1 MFAKVQRIH
10 FVGIGGIGMSGIA
23 EVLQNLGYPVSGSD
37 LKTSAVTQRLAAMGV
52 RIFEGHQAGNV
63 PGAEVVVTSSAIAR
77 NNPEVVE
84 AARLHIPVI
93 QRAEMLAEL
102 MRLKYGIAIAGMHGK
117 TTTTSMVAAVLAAG
131 GLDPTVVV
139 GGRVD
144 AMGSNA
150 RLGKSQ
156 YLVAEAD
163 ESDRSFLKL
172 SPILSVVTN
181 IDREHMDCYRD
192 MADVE
197 NTFVEFMDRVPFY
210 GMIVACGDDAML
222 RSLLPRV
229 RRRVVTYGMREDSN
243 FRVQVSS
250 APAQETIPMSPE
262 GPLSRFQV
270 VYRDK
275 DLGEFHLH
283 VPGQHN
289 VLNATAAVAVGVGL
303 DIPAEKIRE
312 ALLSFRGVDRRFQ
325 RKGVIRG
332 VTVVDDYGHHP
343 TEIRATLAAAK
354 QAGFK
359 RVHVIFQ
366 PHRYTRTQL
375 LMDDF
380 ATAFGDATSTCVL
393 DIYAAS
399 EAPIPGITGEALAQ
413 RIRARG
419 NDAAEYASSFPIA
432 VASAVGAAQSGDL
445 ILTLGAG
452 SVVQI
457 APMVLEALQEGSN
470 PSASKF

>member
-1 MFAKVQRIH
+1 MFAKIQRIH

-23 EVLQNLGYPVSGSD
+23 EVLLNLGYKISGSD
-37 LKTSAVTQRLAAMGV
+37 LKPSSVTQRLESMGTK
-52 RIFEGHQAGNV
+52 IFAGHHAENV
-63 PGAEVVVTSSAIAR
+63 TGADVVVTSSAILR
-77 NNPEVVE
+77 ENPEVTE

-192 MADVE
+192 MEDVE
-197 NTFVEFMDRVPFY
+197 DTFVEFMNRVPFY
-210 GMIVACGDDAML
+210 GMVVACSEDAPL
-222 RSLLPRV
+222 RTLLPLV
-229 RRRVVTYGMREDSN
+229 KRRVVTYGTSPESD
-243 FRVQVSS
+243 FRVQSFAGQKNQFRVRYKE
-250 APAQETIPMSPE
+250 Q
-262 GPLSRFQV
+262 
-270 VYRDK
+270 
-275 DLGEFHLH
+275 DLGEFQLR

-289 VLNATAAVAVGVGL
+289 VLNATAAVAVGIGL
-303 DIPAEKIRE
+303 DISPDHIRE
-312 ALLSFRGVDRRFQ
+312 ALQSFRGVDRRFQ
-325 RKGVIRG
+325 QKGAVRG

-343 TEIRATLAAAK
+343 TEIRATLAAAQ
-354 QAGFK
+354 QAGFA

-375 LMDDF
+375 LMDEF
-380 ATAFGDATSTCVL
+380 ATAFADATTISVL
-393 DIYAAS
+393 DIYPAS
-399 EAPIPGITGEALAQ
+399 EAAIPGITGEVLAQ
-413 RIRARG
+413 KIRERG
-419 NDAAEYASSFPIA
+419 KRSAQFAPSFADAINAAAAEARE
-432 VASAVGAAQSGDL
+432 GDL

-452 SVVQI
+452 NVSHL
-457 APMVLEALQEGSN
+457 APQVLDRLA
-470 PSASKF
+470 ATD